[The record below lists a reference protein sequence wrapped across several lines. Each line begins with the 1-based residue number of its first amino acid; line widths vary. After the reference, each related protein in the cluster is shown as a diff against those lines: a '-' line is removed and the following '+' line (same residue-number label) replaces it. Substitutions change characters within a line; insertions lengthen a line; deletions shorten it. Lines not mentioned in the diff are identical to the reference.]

1 MGLKWLVSISKAMTS
16 VGSLM
21 TAVTG
26 TMQAAQQQK
35 LVDDA
40 WDKLLYSPDSS
51 VVSKAPAELQD
62 TPMDALQSY
71 LDRAGVSAPVSGA
84 GGRTQP
90 AAQSAAPQVSLAQGQ
105 EESSLSQAHQRGSP
119 MEQAE
124 RPWEM
129 ERPASILHDTVQNAG
144 EGLTGGKQAEAQEKA
159 KEVQES
165 IHADGLYGAYEGP
178 PQRGDGQE
186 KQLAVP
192 QNADGIP
199 PKILSK
205 SQGNHFQ
212 GTYTLKPNHTYTANG
227 ATYHTDGNGAI
238 QSWSA
243 TLTGPQQAARRSPSH
258 QKHLPGKLEGD
269 HAGHYLAASEG
280 GSGLTDNLAPMAAK
294 VNTRD
299 YRAFERENHELLEK
313 GYTLRLEG
321 SSHMG
326 SSDLRP
332 DGIMVTR
339 SVYNSNGD
347 LQDREYFSWTNT
359 DMSQYQEND
368 FGAPDIPNAMD
379 ESLEK
384 AGITR
389 EEIAALEETEGEK
402 KTAKPREQ
410 SEKNS
415 QNQAGENLSEQ
426 TARTDGQAEKAKKPA
441 EQNLSDNKHS
451 QPVSQEEKALEE
463 SKETPRQETDA
474 ARATPQLE
482 QKRSGKD
489 QTELVH
495 SGQQTEKANEHEY
508 NQRTAENGRRQP
520 EDRQKADQS
529 FRDTKEKKA
538 GQEQTGS
545 QKADKDTTSRPWEK
559 DGGQETEKA
568 RQIDESRE
576 PWKRK
581 EFSQSPGEESSKAG
595 RDKDGRQSDGGK
607 EKPWE
612 KESGHG
618 KESGKQPQGSTPTQR
633 GKPNT
638 PPTKENS
645 PKQSEKEREPW
656 RRDRGEDDKSFDKLR
671 QENSKPEESK
681 REETKH
687 GAAQNEPEN
696 PAPPKLPSK
705 EPPSNNDGP
714 TKNKDGGYH
723 H

>member
-1 MGLKWLVSISKAMTS
+1 MGLKWLLSISKAMTS

-26 TMQAAQQQK
+26 TLQAVQQQE

-51 VVSKAPAELQD
+51 VVSKVPAELQD

-71 LDRAGVSAPVSGA
+71 LDRAGVSAPVPGA
-84 GGRTQP
+84 GERRQP
-90 AAQSAAPQVSLAQGQ
+90 AAQSAAPKMSLAQGQ
-105 EESSLSQAHQRGSP
+105 EESSLSQAHQGGSP

-144 EGLTGGKQAEAQEKA
+144 EGLTGGKQTEAQEKA

-192 QNADGIP
+192 QNVDGIP

-280 GSGLTDNLAPMAAK
+280 GSGLTDNLAPMDAK

-321 SSHMG
+321 SNHMG

-359 DMSQYQEND
+359 DMSQYQGND

-389 EEIAALEETEGEK
+389 EEIAALEGTEGEK
-402 KTAKPREQ
+402 KTAKTREQ

-474 ARATPQLE
+474 ARATPQPE

-489 QTELVH
+489 QTELAH

-520 EDRQKADQS
+520 ENRQKAGQS

-545 QKADKDTTSRPWEK
+545 QKADKDTASCPWEK
-559 DGGQETEKA
+559 DAGQETEKPK
-568 RQIDESRE
+568 QMDESCE

-581 EFSQSPGEESSKAG
+581 EFSQSPGEGSGKAG
-595 RDKDGRQSDGGK
+595 RDKDGRQSNGGK

-612 KESGHG
+612 KESGPG
-618 KESGKQPQGSTPTQR
+618 KENGRQTQGSTPTQR
-633 GKPNT
+633 EKPNT
-638 PPTKENS
+638 APTKENS
-645 PKQSEKEREPW
+645 PKQSEKESEPW

-671 QENSKPEESK
+671 QENSKLEESK

-687 GAAQNEPEN
+687 DAAQNEPEN
-696 PAPPKLPSK
+696 PAPQKLPSK